1 MTREEAI
8 ALEETRW
15 WEGLSDVEIAHR
27 QLWEPK
33 VIMDWSRYYE
43 VVDSALG
50 RQVGPWEYCHL
61 EKLQREFTRLHGE
74 PEPQVD
80 KPVTDA

>member
-8 ALEETRW
+8 ALQDSRW
-15 WEGLSDVEIAHR
+15 WEGLSDVEIARR
-27 QLWEPK
+27 QLWTDRM
-33 VIMDWSRYYE
+33 IMPWDRFRRATCSAMGREVLPYE
-43 VVDSALG
+43 YAYLA
-50 RQVGPWEYCHL
+50 RL
-61 EKLQREFTRLHGE
+61 LREFTRLHGE